1 MIHDAHISP
10 LTGELMDGVDTHAHL
25 LDGFLQN
32 RLPKEMSM
40 ESPLFLFLLVFVG
53 ILSVSAFLFLPN
65 ITSPLL
71 AIFLSFFIVWI
82 SRYIYF
88 HQAIVL
94 EIFPLLCVGG
104 LFSFPVTFIYR
115 FFILDGEKR
124 KITSAFSHYV
134 DPTVVKQISDNAKD
148 IYL

>member
-94 EIFPLLCVGG
+94 EIFPLLCVG
-104 LFSFPVTFIYR
+104 
-115 FFILDGEKR
+115 
-124 KITSAFSHYV
+124 
-134 DPTVVKQISDNAKD
+134 
-148 IYL
+148 